1 MTIEVRSRKPP
12 VTRSGLSRES
22 PGWQEISILDAL
34 GNLGDFIGGIGVV
47 ITLIYLATQIRQN
60 TSALRTASRQAIAS
74 GYRESNRLRLDSAAA
89 FAWVNGLTHFPNLP
103 FEDRNRFGTV
113 MIDEA
118 LFFQGAFA
126 IHESGQLE
134 ESTYAAYLDWF
145 ASIVATPGGGVWWA
159 ETGRPV
165 FVPGMVAAVDLRLSS
180 GGLHDIRSMPALR
193 LDELPAA
200 EQAN

>member
-1 MTIEVRSRKPP
+1 MTIAVPSRKPLA
-12 VTRSGLSRES
+12 TRSGLSRES
-22 PGWQEISILDAL
+22 PEWQEISILDAL
-34 GNLGDFIGGIGVV
+34 GDLGDFIGGIGVV
-47 ITLIYLATQIRQN
+47 VTLIYLATQIRQN
-60 TSALRTASRQAIAS
+60 TSALRTASRQQIAS

-89 FAWVNGLTHFPNLP
+89 LAWTTGLSSFPSMP

-145 ASIVATPGGGVWWA
+145 TSIVATPGGSVWWE

-193 LDELPAA
+193 LDEPPVA
-200 EQAN
+200 EQGN

>member
-1 MTIEVRSRKPP
+1 MTIAVPSRKPFAP
-12 VTRSGLSRES
+12 QSGLSRDS
-22 PGWQEISILDAL
+22 PWWQEISILDAL

-47 ITLIYLATQIRQN
+47 VTLIYLASQIRQN
-60 TSALRTASRQAIAS
+60 TTALRTASRQEIAS
-74 GYRESNRLRLDSAAA
+74 GYRESNRLRLDPAASL
-89 FAWVNGLTHFPNLP
+89 AWVTGLSSFPNMP
-103 FEDRNRFGTV
+103 FEARSRFGTV

-134 ESTYAAYLDWF
+134 ESTYTAYLDWF
-145 ASIVATPGGGVWWA
+145 TSIVATPGGAVWWE

-193 LDELPAA
+193 LDELPAV
-200 EQAN
+200 EQGN